1 LMGQSRVFY
10 TMAKD
15 GLLPK
20 FFATIHKKF
29 STPWKTNL
37 FFMVFVSLFAGFVP
51 VSDLGH
57 MVSIGTLFAF
67 VLVCIGIMVLRKSLP
82 DAIRPFRTPFVPA
95 VPIIG
100 IAVCMYLMYSLP
112 TESWYRLAIWMAI
125 GIVIYFAYGKKHSK
139 IREIRDGKI
148 ITKDRE

>member
-1 LMGQSRVFY
+1 
-10 TMAKD
+10 
-15 GLLPK
+15 
-20 FFATIHKKF
+20 
-29 STPWKTNL
+29 L

-125 GIVIYFAYGKKHSK
+125 GIAIYFAYGKKHSK